1 MLLIRVSSSLAVFLN
16 RKNIVS
22 FIINSGLLLGVI
34 FIVLFAIGVLFT
46 VYAIA
51 AFIILLL
58 LVVNSIYTL
67 EDKFSHTED
76 E

>member
-1 MLLIRVSSSLAVFLN
+1 M
-16 RKNIVS
+16 S

-34 FIVLFAIGVLFT
+34 FIVLFGIGVLFT
-46 VYAIA
+46 VYAIT

-58 LVVNSIYTL
+58 LAVNSIYTL
-67 EDKFSHTED
+67 KDKFSHTED